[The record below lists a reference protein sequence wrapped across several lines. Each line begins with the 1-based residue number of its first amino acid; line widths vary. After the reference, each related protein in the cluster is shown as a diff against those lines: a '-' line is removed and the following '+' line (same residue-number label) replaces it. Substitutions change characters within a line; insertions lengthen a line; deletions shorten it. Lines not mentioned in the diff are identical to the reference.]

1 MHQQTETVKRFHSKP
16 QWQQILAVCTFLGFT
31 LAVWYNLWNKGS
43 RTSLEGPVSSSLV
56 HEQRGEGVYLTL
68 KLKCFFC
75 DSEDFGPAWETL
87 TQDHA
92 CQDSIFSTC
101 FMNQT
106 LPGRQTTEVIDLIR
120 SCKQN
125 CVCSDDEGWCL
136 TAECGRQLRCC
147 WGQAYCEEE

>member
-1 MHQQTETVKRFHSKP
+1 MIHHDGLFCSLA
-16 QWQQILAVCTFLGFT
+16 ILLKSLHRVFLI
-31 LAVWYNLWNKGS
+31 
-43 RTSLEGPVSSSLV
+43 
-56 HEQRGEGVYLTL
+56 GVYMTL

-92 CQDSIFSTC
+92 CQDSIFSIC

-125 CVCSDDEGWCL
+125 CACSDDEGWCL
-136 TAECGRQLRCC
+136 TAECGHQLRCC